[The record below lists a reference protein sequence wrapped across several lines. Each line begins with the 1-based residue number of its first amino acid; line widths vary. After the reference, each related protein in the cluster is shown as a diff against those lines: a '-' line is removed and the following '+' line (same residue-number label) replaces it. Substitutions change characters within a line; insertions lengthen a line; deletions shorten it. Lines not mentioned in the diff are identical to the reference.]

1 MYGRAPRFKRAMAK
15 HSGAVRACVSH
26 TGPPD
31 HLKGDAPH
39 KAGAGG

>member
-1 MYGRAPRFKRAMAK
+1 MGTSVSPW

-31 HLKGDAPH
+31 QLKGDAPH
-39 KAGAGG
+39 KAGDGG